1 MAGAAD
7 FVVSITLKALDQASP
22 VLGGVIRNVGDAGS
36 AVTKAGADLA
46 ATGARMSLAG
56 DAIVGGLT
64 ALAIHA
70 SEGGRALHDMAARTG
85 ASVERLSA
93 LGYAARMTG
102 TDLGAVEVG
111 MKMVAKTAYA
121 ASGASDAG
129 AKATRDY
136 NIALRELNLEA
147 AKGDMT
153 QAEYAVKLDKITA
166 ELADGQEA
174 TKGAAEAYKTLGI
187 SVTDAKGQLK
197 TTEELFT
204 EVGNALRNV
213 PDPATRAALAV
224 AIFGR
229 SGTQLI
235 PMFTDAKKSV
245 SEFTAEAER
254 LGLVTSTK
262 TANAM
267 DEFRDKLDTLKESGS
282 KVFNA
287 LGAAAVPFLTQLIEL
302 VQPIVTWLVQ
312 WIKAHSDLS
321 GTAVMVVGSLALLV
335 GGVGKVLTVVGG
347 AVEGWTALVGL
358 FSRGAV
364 AANAAANAVGGVG
377 AAAQVAA
384 PGMQVAAT
392 WGQSMSLMFARLGTG
407 ATTAAMG
414 TNTATTAIG
423 ALRAM
428 MAGWQTSLVAMLG
441 PAGVIA
447 LVVLAIAALAYELYK
462 LTQSWN
468 TTRLAQEASTK
479 SLQEGIAAEEKAAEA
494 RGQGTRA
501 KAFARE
507 RKTVRPT
514 WEQRVRGAITPGI
527 SAQQIAEQEA
537 WAEQPSTLARAAGG
551 PVKRGQPYLVGEE
564 GPEMFRPEED
574 GEIVAGDGGKRE
586 VASGKRQEK
595 RRRERREE
603 EVGKYM
609 PIGTYM
615 PIRAT
620 GGPVKQGQ
628 PYLVGDA
635 GPELYLPAGL
645 TEAME
650 QIDLG
655 GALGKA
661 RNPEAQFAWPGK
673 GNGGLESPPHPE
685 GQDWEGQVARRIGAG
700 DGLKARPTQQEEWA
714 SWQEAAGAGGI
725 GLGGGMGGPT
735 GAAARIGADTASGAG
750 RGIGGFSAGQV
761 DDVAAVMGAEMER
774 IVAARTG
781 GGGTGGF
788 GEQTLGLE
796 TARRDPMAAYAFA
809 QRENPEGF
817 GQVSYDQF
825 REQIG
830 AGGEGGGDRGR
841 RRAESPSYAAGGEG
855 RGRGGDTY
863 NYTIQFTG
871 AVNGESSLRRIVRD
885 VVEETLQAQQFRG
898 SAGALST
905 G

>member
-1 MAGAAD
+1 
-7 FVVSITLKALDQASP
+7 
-22 VLGGVIRNVGDAGS
+22 
-36 AVTKAGADLA
+36 
-46 ATGARMSLAG
+46 
-56 DAIVGGLT
+56 
-64 ALAIHA
+64 
-70 SEGGRALHDMAARTG
+70 
-85 ASVERLSA
+85 
-93 LGYAARMTG
+93 
-102 TDLGAVEVG
+102 
-111 MKMVAKTAYA
+111 
-121 ASGASDAG
+121 
-129 AKATRDY
+129 
-136 NIALRELNLEA
+136 
-147 AKGDMT
+147 
-153 QAEYAVKLDKITA
+153 
-166 ELADGQEA
+166 
-174 TKGAAEAYKTLGI
+174 
-187 SVTDAKGQLK
+187 
-197 TTEELFT
+197 
-204 EVGNALRNV
+204 
-213 PDPATRAALAV
+213 
-224 AIFGR
+224 
-229 SGTQLI
+229 
-235 PMFTDAKKSV
+235 
-245 SEFTAEAER
+245 
-254 LGLVTSTK
+254 
-262 TANAM
+262 
-267 DEFRDKLDTLKESGS
+267 
-282 KVFNA
+282 
-287 LGAAAVPFLTQLIEL
+287 
-302 VQPIVTWLVQ
+302 
-312 WIKAHSDLS
+312 
-321 GTAVMVVGSLALLV
+321 MVVGSLALLV

-564 GPEMFRPEED
+564 GPEVFRPEED
-574 GEIVAGDGGKRE
+574 GTIIADATSRVPTE
-586 VASGKRQEK
+586 
-595 RRRERREE
+595 RERRRKRRET
-603 EVGKYM
+603 EVGM
-609 PIGTYM
+609 YM

-628 PYLVGDA
+628 PYMVGEA

-645 TEAME
+645 KEAME

-661 RNPEAQFAWPGK
+661 RNPEAQFAWPGTDATSRVPT
-673 GNGGLESPPHPE
+673 GE

-735 GAAARIGADTASGAG
+735 VPRGTDATSRVPTGA
-750 RGIGGFSAGQV
+750 GGFSAGQV